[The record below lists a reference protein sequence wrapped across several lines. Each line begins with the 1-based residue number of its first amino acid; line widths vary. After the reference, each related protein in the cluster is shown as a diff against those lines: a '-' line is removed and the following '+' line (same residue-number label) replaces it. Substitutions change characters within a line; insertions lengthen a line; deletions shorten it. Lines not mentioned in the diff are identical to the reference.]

1 MLEPP
6 TFIYYFCSHDEYS
19 NRFFLGSDFFLVCGE
34 RPSQQTSGGN
44 MTDDFEYCEDLNGDG
59 FCDITH
65 LSDGTT
71 MIEDQ
76 AEIERLKE
84 GNDGS
89 PDTQQQRQP
98 SGSPYV
104 FDTNTF

>member
-1 MLEPP
+1 M
-6 TFIYYFCSHDEYS
+6 S
-19 NRFFLGSDFFLVCGE
+19 
-34 RPSQQTSGGN
+34 
-44 MTDDFEYCEDLNGDG
+44 DDFEYCEDLNGDG

-76 AEIERLKE
+76 AEMERLKE